1 MQLYVWHCLKY
12 ISMSKNFGNEKKW
25 NQQKPIIISDVLF
38 DLQEASV

>member
-1 MQLYVWHCLKY
+1 
-12 ISMSKNFGNEKKW
+12 MSNNFGNKKKL